1 MNEKIKVVAMSDI
14 HGYLPPK
21 DSLPK
26 CDIVCIAGDIL
37 PLEIQKKQCQKFKLD
52 TIGF

>member
-14 HGYLPPK
+14 HGYLRPK

-37 PLEIQKKQCQKFKLD
+37 PLEIQKTVSKV
-52 TIGF
+52 